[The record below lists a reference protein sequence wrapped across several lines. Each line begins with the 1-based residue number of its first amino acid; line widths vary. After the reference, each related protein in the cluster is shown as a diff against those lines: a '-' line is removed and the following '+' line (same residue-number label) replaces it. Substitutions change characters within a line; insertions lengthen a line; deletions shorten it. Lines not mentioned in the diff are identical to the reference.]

1 MPKQQT
7 DASRKRKSVRISTFG
22 YLIFF
27 LAIIGL
33 AIDLLQ
39 RRYLSLPIDV
49 GVVFGSSAFALTGLL
64 ATMVGSGLKK
74 IEERLDKIEGRPR

>member
-7 DASRKRKSVRISTFG
+7 DGSRKRESARISTFG

-39 RRYLSLPIDV
+39 RRYLSLPVDV
-49 GVVFGSSAFALTGLL
+49 GVVFGSSAFAVTGLL
-64 ATMVGSGLKK
+64 ATMVGSSLKK
-74 IEERLDKIEGRPR
+74 IEKRLDNIDGRSG